1 MIENDLLWAAFR
13 TFIHVWLTKKIDVGQ
28 VRGSGFVERQS
39 AGDLILR
46 LATFNE
52 SIQFAR
58 V

>member
-1 MIENDLLWAAFR
+1 MIFYGQRFGLLFMFDWQ
-13 TFIHVWLTKKIDVGQ
+13 KKIDVGQ

>member
-1 MIENDLLWAAFR
+1 MGSVSDFYSCLID
-13 TFIHVWLTKKIDVGQ
+13 KKNDVGQ

-39 AGDLILR
+39 AGDLMLR
-46 LATFNE
+46 LAAFNE